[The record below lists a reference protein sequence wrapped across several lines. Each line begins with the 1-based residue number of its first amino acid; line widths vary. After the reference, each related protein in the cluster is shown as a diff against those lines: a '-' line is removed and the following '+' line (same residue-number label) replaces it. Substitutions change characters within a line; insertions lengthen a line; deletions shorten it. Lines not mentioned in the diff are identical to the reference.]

1 MPIQVSQSDEE
12 GVRKKNDINTQTI
25 FAAGSRHLLADDGK
39 SDAAQFF
46 DDAKTS
52 VAEGFSKFYGGTC
65 TQNTQCADIVAECKG
80 GTCQPVWWF
89 WAIIAAVVAS
99 LILSL
104 VCCICCGICSCIA
117 DCLCCCCR

>member
-1 MPIQVSQSDEE
+1 M
-12 GVRKKNDINTQTI
+12 
-25 FAAGSRHLLADDGK
+25 LADDE
-39 SDAAQFF
+39 SNDAAKVYN
-46 DDAKTS
+46 DAKNTIT
-52 VAEGFSKFYGGTC
+52 EGFSKFYGGTC
-65 TQNTQCADIVAECKG
+65 DATTPCADVVAECQD
-80 GTCQPVWWF
+80 GTCKPVWWF

>member
-1 MPIQVSQSDEE
+1 M
-12 GVRKKNDINTQTI
+12 INIKLFCCVAFVGALAVTI
-25 FAAGSRHLLADDGK
+25 NAHTAGSRHLLADDDQ
-39 SDAAQFF
+39 SDASKFL
-46 DDAKTS
+46 DDTKNTI
-52 VAEGFSKFYGGTC
+52 AEGFSKFYGGSC
-65 TQNTQCADIVAECKG
+65 VVPDDQCADVVAVCKEG
-80 GTCQPVWWF
+80 SCQPVWWF

>member
-1 MPIQVSQSDEE
+1 MINIKLFCCVAFV
-12 GVRKKNDINTQTI
+12 GVLAVTINAHT
-25 FAAGSRHLLADDGK
+25 AGSRHLLADDE
-39 SDAAQFF
+39 SNDAAKVYN
-46 DDAKTS
+46 DAKNTIT
-52 VAEGFSKFYGGTC
+52 EGFSKFYGGTC
-65 TQNTQCADIVAECKG
+65 DATTPCADVVAECQD
-80 GTCQPVWWF
+80 GTCKPVWWF